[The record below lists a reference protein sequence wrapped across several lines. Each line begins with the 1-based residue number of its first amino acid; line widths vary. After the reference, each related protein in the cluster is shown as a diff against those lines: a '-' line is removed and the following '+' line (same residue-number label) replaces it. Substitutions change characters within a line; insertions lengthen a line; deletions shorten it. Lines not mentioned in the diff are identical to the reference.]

1 MNWWMWA
8 ILGFVL
14 LVAEML
20 TPGTFYL
27 MFLGISALIVAAAVA
42 IGMPYDPWYQ
52 VFVFAISSIL
62 LTSLARR
69 PLMHRLRLT
78 QADRAA
84 VDDLIGEIVTLREP
98 LAPGQSGDAELRGT
112 TWKARNSGTTPLAK
126 GGRYK
131 VSGVDGLTVVVTGDV
146 HGKGAQQ

>member
-27 MFLGISALIVAAAVA
+27 MFLGISALIVAAAV
-42 IGMPYDPWYQ
+42 
-52 VFVFAISSIL
+52 
-62 LTSLARR
+62 
-69 PLMHRLRLT
+69 
-78 QADRAA
+78 
-84 VDDLIGEIVTLREP
+84 DDLIGEFVTLREP
-98 LAPGQSGDAELRGT
+98 LAPGQTGDAELRGT
-112 TWKARNSGTTPLAK
+112 TWKARNSGTAPLSK

-146 HGKGAQQ
+146 HGKGGQQ